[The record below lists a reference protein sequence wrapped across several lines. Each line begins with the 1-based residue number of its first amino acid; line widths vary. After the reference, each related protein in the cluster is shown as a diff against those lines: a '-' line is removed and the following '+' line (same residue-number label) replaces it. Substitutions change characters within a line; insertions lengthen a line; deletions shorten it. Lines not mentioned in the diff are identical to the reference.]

1 MLVLRQRNLCFG
13 FLFDWWW
20 WEFPICCCYLTYFL
34 NPFDSF
40 KSCPSMCSI
49 RPALQIP
56 RVHSCLRGPQGIF
69 VDMQCMQLD
78 TSLESY
84 DSIQQQPADHSRPLT
99 YTCPEQR
106 ASQPLKVN
114 LFVHCCDAEEDSR
127 CGKCYRSLERW
138 LLGRPKSLECFMS
151 CWVFMTL
158 MFHWGY
164 GGYVFCWRHD
174 EDWMVVYNWHVLAI
188 LLTLDKDYFR
198 GKGKCVLAFWS
209 DPIF

>member
-1 MLVLRQRNLCFG
+1 MG
-13 FLFDWWW
+13 
-20 WEFPICCCYLTYFL
+20 
-34 NPFDSF
+34 
-40 KSCPSMCSI
+40 SI

-56 RVHSCLRGPQGIF
+56 RVHSCLRGPQGNF

-99 YTCPEQR
+99 YTCPEQQK
-106 ASQPLKVN
+106 ASQLLKVN

-138 LLGRPKSLECFMS
+138 LLGKDQNLWSFHVILSFYDPLCFIETM
-151 CWVFMTL
+151 VDM
-158 MFHWGY
+158 Y
-164 GGYVFCWRHD
+164 FCWRHD

-188 LLTLDKDYFR
+188 LLTLEKDYFR
-198 GKGKCVLAFWS
+198 GKGQGVLASWFDPFFWRIYS
-209 DPIF
+209 TIYNYCTSNSQNLQSARSTGSYSANALASKLYDGIP

>member
-1 MLVLRQRNLCFG
+1 
-13 FLFDWWW
+13 
-20 WEFPICCCYLTYFL
+20 
-34 NPFDSF
+34 
-40 KSCPSMCSI
+40 MCSI

-84 DSIQQQPADHSRPLT
+84 DSIQQQPADHSGPLT
-99 YTCPEQR
+99 YTCPEQQK

-138 LLGRPKSLECFMS
+138 LLGKTRIFGAFLGRIILGFYDPLCFIGVMVDMYFAEDMMRNAWLYTIGTYWQFCSL
-151 CWVFMTL
+151 
-158 MFHWGY
+158 
-164 GGYVFCWRHD
+164 
-174 EDWMVVYNWHVLAI
+174 
-188 LLTLDKDYFR
+188 
-198 GKGKCVLAFWS
+198 
-209 DPIF
+209 